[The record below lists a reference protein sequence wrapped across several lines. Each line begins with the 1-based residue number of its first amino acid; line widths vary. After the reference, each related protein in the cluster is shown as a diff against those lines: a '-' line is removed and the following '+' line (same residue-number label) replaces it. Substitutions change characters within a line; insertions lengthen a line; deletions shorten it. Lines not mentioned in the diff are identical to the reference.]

1 MLETLNENKKIIGLI
16 VAGIIG
22 IILVKRLAYSVGRS
36 FSGIATLGIV
46 GAVGYLIHNELN
58 KDNESYADYTTN
70 SPITGASSNNTNKCY
85 SNGEEIDCESL
96 NTSAED
102 MSYNADNID
111 RQYRDDSNEEQ
122 NPKNVAGSYGIE
134 QDETYK
140 TLESTQEKNKL
151 PNECYPKDI
160 LSPEELL
167 PTDNNSVW
175 AQSVPAGQGSLG
187 DQNFLNAGFHVGMNT
202 VGQTLRNPNYQL
214 RSEPP
219 NPQIKVSPWLQ
230 STIEPDTNRKPL
242 EIGA

>member
-1 MLETLNENKKIIGLI
+1 M
-16 VAGIIG
+16 
-22 IILVKRLAYSVGRS
+22 ILTRLARTFGHI
-36 FSGIATLGIV
+36 IATIASLGILSL
-46 GAVGYLIHNELN
+46 VGYLVYNEVN
-58 KDNESYADYTTN
+58 KSESYIDYTTN
-70 SPITGASSNNTNKCY
+70 SPIEGNNVNETKCY
-85 SNGEEIDCESL
+85 NNGEEVDCDTL
-96 NTSAED
+96 NSMGED
-102 MSYNADNID
+102 ILYSPNNLNDNANNANNANNDNNAND
-111 RQYRDDSNEEQ
+111 A
-122 NPKNVAGSYGIE
+122 NVANVGGSYGVD

-140 TLESTQEKNKL
+140 MLNQDQSNNKL
-151 PNECYPKDI
+151 PNECYPKDV

-219 NPQIKVSPWLQ
+219 NPQLKVSPWLQ

-242 EIGA
+242 EIGQ